1 LPARPVPNEPWAPMK
16 SQDRVPPVEV
26 DQGRSR

>member
-1 LPARPVPNEPWAPMK
+1 LPAPHAANGSAGLVK

-26 DQGRSR
+26 NQGRTR

>member
-1 LPARPVPNEPWAPMK
+1 LPAPPAANGSAGLVK

-26 DQGRSR
+26 DQGRTR